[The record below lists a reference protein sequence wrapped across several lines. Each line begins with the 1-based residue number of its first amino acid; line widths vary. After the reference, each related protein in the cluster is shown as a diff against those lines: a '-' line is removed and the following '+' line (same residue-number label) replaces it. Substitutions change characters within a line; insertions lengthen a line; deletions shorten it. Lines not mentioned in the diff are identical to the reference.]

1 MFPQKKR
8 KMMKTFNTGKIT
20 FEYPVTWEVEKAD
33 ILSNPDCIATLSKG
47 QDNLINAVMFPT
59 ATNLDDYKIFMED
72 ALTDDGGVILAS
84 DFVGVILASD
94 FVRIADMDAIKLHA
108 NMDTPEI
115 NFDIHTYVF
124 IENGEIFI
132 FEMRTLDVG
141 VILASDFVR
150 IADMDA
156 IKLHANMDTPEINFD
171 IHTYVFIENGEIFIF
186 EMRTLDVSGESEREF
201 KDIISTFKIL
211 K

>member
-1 MFPQKKR
+1 MR
-8 KMMKTFNTGKIT
+8 TFSTGNIS
-20 FEYPVTWEVEKAD
+20 FEYPSPWEVEKAD

-72 ALTDDGGVILAS
+72 AISDDGGVILAS
-84 DFVGVILASD
+84 DFTQ
-94 FVRIADMDAIKLHA
+94 IADMDTIKLHA

-124 IENGEIFI
+124 IEKGDIYI
-132 FEMRTLDVG
+132 FELRTLD
-141 VILASDFVR
+141 
-150 IADMDA
+150 
-156 IKLHANMDTPEINFD
+156 T
-171 IHTYVFIENGEIFIF
+171 
-186 EMRTLDVSGESEREF
+186 SGESEREF
-201 KDIISTFKIL
+201 KNIVSSFKIL

>member
-1 MFPQKKR
+1 
-8 KMMKTFNTGKIT
+8 MKTFNTGKIT
-20 FEYPVTWEVEKAD
+20 FQYPTTWEAEKAD

-72 ALTDDGGVILAS
+72 ALSDDGGVILAS
-84 DFVGVILASD
+84 DFVE
-94 FVRIADMDAIKLHA
+94 IAGKNAIKLHA

-124 IENGEIFI
+124 IEYGDIYI
-132 FEMRTLDVG
+132 FEMRTLD
-141 VILASDFVR
+141 I
-150 IADMDA
+150 
-156 IKLHANMDTPEINFD
+156 
-171 IHTYVFIENGEIFIF
+171 
-186 EMRTLDVSGESEREF
+186 SGESEREF
-201 KDIISTFKIL
+201 KNIISTFEIL

>member
-33 ILSNPDCIATLSKG
+33 ILSNPDCVATLSKG

-72 ALTDDGGVILAS
+72 ALTDDG
-84 DFVGVILASD
+84 
-94 FVRIADMDAIKLHA
+94 
-108 NMDTPEI
+108 
-115 NFDIHTYVF
+115 
-124 IENGEIFI
+124 
-132 FEMRTLDVG
+132 G

>member
-1 MFPQKKR
+1 
-8 KMMKTFNTGKIT
+8 MKTFNTGKIT
-20 FEYPVTWEVEKAD
+20 FQYPVSWEAEKAD
-33 ILSNPDCIATLSKG
+33 IRSNPDCIATLSKG

-84 DFVGVILASD
+84 DFVN
-94 FVRIADMDAIKLHA
+94 IAGMDAIKLHA

-124 IENGEIFI
+124 IE
-132 FEMRTLDVG
+132 
-141 VILASDFVR
+141 
-150 IADMDA
+150 
-156 IKLHANMDTPEINFD
+156 K
-171 IHTYVFIENGEIFIF
+171 GEIFIF

-201 KDIISTFKIL
+201 EEIISTFKIL

>member
-1 MFPQKKR
+1 MT
-8 KMMKTFNTGKIT
+8 MKTYNTGKVT
-20 FEYPVTWEVEKAD
+20 FEYPSSWEVEKAD

-59 ATNLDDYKIFMED
+59 ATNLDDYKIFMEN
-72 ALTDDGGVILAS
+72 ALSDDGGVILAS
-84 DFVGVILASD
+84 DFVQ
-94 FVRIADMDAIKLHA
+94 IADK
-108 NMDTPEI
+108 
-115 NFDIHTYVF
+115 
-124 IENGEIFI
+124 
-132 FEMRTLDVG
+132 
-141 VILASDFVR
+141 
-150 IADMDA
+150 DA

-201 KDIISTFKIL
+201 KNMISTFEIL